1 MREEKRQQ
9 ALEIAKKIKQEPDNL
24 DNYRALADIYID
36 EQDFN
41 SAYKVY
47 QEILKHN
54 ENDIHALLNSGSIKF
69 YAKQYK
75 EAMKLYIRVIEFEP
89 DNSLAHYNLGNVYA
103 ELNMY
108 EDSLKEYKEAV
119 S

>member
-54 ENDIHALLNSGSIKF
+54 EMIFMLF
-69 YAKQYK
+69 
-75 EAMKLYIRVIEFEP
+75 
-89 DNSLAHYNLGNVYA
+89 
-103 ELNMY
+103 
-108 EDSLKEYKEAV
+108 
-119 S
+119 